1 MHRNTKIATCCYC
14 GSRTVLRLDGARHE
28 LCCAQ
33 CGAPLHALKK
43 LPVAA
48 TADVAGGK
56 RSSDKRS
63 SHEDFLEASDSRRKP
78 RKEAAPTRYKESKRK
93 KRKKRKPLFHKVFEE
108 VADLIEDVFD

>member
-1 MHRNTKIATCCYC
+1 MIVVVVVIVTFIAVVVSFVPAAGTA
-14 GSRTVLRLDGARHE
+14 GI
-28 LCCAQ
+28 
-33 CGAPLHALKK
+33 ALTALW

-63 SHEDFLEASDSRRKP
+63 SHGDFPEASDPRRKP